1 VRKAYGRTV
10 ALNGVS
16 LSVKGGEIYGL
27 LGPNGAGKTTL
38 LKIVVGLLR
47 PDAGSVTVCGF
58 DIQRD
63 RRRALACTGYVPE
76 NPVGFDYLT
85 VREFLEFVG
94 ALRGLPRERVEE
106 SIEKYLDLFGI
117 RDKEHEFMGRLS
129 HGTVQKV
136 LVSAAF
142 MHEPRVLVLDE
153 PISGMDPESQRAFK
167 DEVRRMAASGAAVL
181 ISSHMLDTARAT
193 LLMAFS
199 LVVSTVAFTGFSV
212 LMKYSGGGPLLEVL
226 LAASVLASIPVLLFG
241 GEVVTD
247 TLSTVDV
254 AG

>member
-1 VRKAYGRTV
+1 VQGGGPALLSVAGVRKAYGRTV

-58 DIQRD
+58 DVQRD

-106 SIEKYLDLFGI
+106 SIKKYLDLFGI

-129 HGTVQKV
+129 RGTVQKV

-181 ISSHMLDTARAT
+181 ISSHMLDTVERLCTRVGVLNRGAIIAEGTLDEVRRRAETGESAT
-193 LLMAFS
+193 LEEVFLR
-199 LVVSTVAFTGFSV
+199 LVR
-212 LMKYSGGGPLLEVL
+212 
-226 LAASVLASIPVLLFG
+226 
-241 GEVVTD
+241 GE
-247 TLSTVDV
+247 
-254 AG
+254 

>member
-1 VRKAYGRTV
+1 MRGGGPALLSVAGVRKAYGRTV

-58 DIQRD
+58 DVQKD
-63 RRRALACTGYVPE
+63 GRRALACTGYVPE

-129 HGTVQKV
+129 RGTVQKV

-167 DEVRRMAASGAAVL
+167 DEVRRVAASGAAVL
-181 ISSHMLDTARAT
+181 ISSHMLDTVERLCTRVGVLNRGAIIAEGTLDEVRRRAETGESAT
-193 LLMAFS
+193 LEEVFLR
-199 LVVSTVAFTGFSV
+199 LVR
-212 LMKYSGGGPLLEVL
+212 
-226 LAASVLASIPVLLFG
+226 
-241 GEVVTD
+241 GE
-247 TLSTVDV
+247 
-254 AG
+254 

>member
-1 VRKAYGRTV
+1 MRGGGPALLSLAGVRKAYGRTV

-58 DIQRD
+58 DVQRD

-129 HGTVQKV
+129 RGTVQKV

-181 ISSHMLDTARAT
+181 ISSHMLDTVERLCTRVGVLNRGAIIAEGTLDEVRRRAETGESAT
-193 LLMAFS
+193 LEEVFLR
-199 LVVSTVAFTGFSV
+199 LVR
-212 LMKYSGGGPLLEVL
+212 
-226 LAASVLASIPVLLFG
+226 
-241 GEVVTD
+241 GE
-247 TLSTVDV
+247 
-254 AG
+254 

>member
-1 VRKAYGRTV
+1 
-10 ALNGVS
+10 
-16 LSVKGGEIYGL
+16 
-27 LGPNGAGKTTL
+27 
-38 LKIVVGLLR
+38 
-47 PDAGSVTVCGF
+47 
-58 DIQRD
+58 
-63 RRRALACTGYVPE
+63 
-76 NPVGFDYLT
+76 
-85 VREFLEFVG
+85 
-94 ALRGLPRERVEE
+94 
-106 SIEKYLDLFGI
+106 
-117 RDKEHEFMGRLS
+117 MGRLS

>member
-1 VRKAYGRTV
+1 MRGGGPALLSVAGVRKAYGRTV

-58 DIQRD
+58 DVQRD

-85 VREFLEFVG
+85 VREFLEFVS

-106 SIEKYLDLFGI
+106 RIEKYLDLFGI

-129 HGTVQKV
+129 RGTVQKV

-181 ISSHMLDTARAT
+181 ISSHMLDTVERLCTRVGVLNRGAIIAEGTLDEVRRRAETGESAT
-193 LLMAFS
+193 LEEVFLR
-199 LVVSTVAFTGFSV
+199 LVR
-212 LMKYSGGGPLLEVL
+212 
-226 LAASVLASIPVLLFG
+226 
-241 GEVVTD
+241 GE
-247 TLSTVDV
+247 
-254 AG
+254 